1 MTRQLPF
8 VDEIVDALEDVGFM
22 VKVMY
27 PYVIVLNFK
36 NRQITAR
43 EVSWALDID
52 QELCA
57 RSVSGDIRIRC
68 D

>member
-1 MTRQLPF
+1 MTKPLPF

-22 VKVMY
+22 VKVLY
-27 PYVIVLNFK
+27 PYVIVMNFK
-36 NRQITAR
+36 NRQINAM
-43 EVSWALDID
+43 EVVEVLDI
-52 QELCA
+52 EPEFCV

>member
-1 MTRQLPF
+1 MTLPF

-52 QELCA
+52 QELCV